1 MSNLKLGRP
10 IPKGSPVRITSSL
23 VRAQG
28 VVSNFIDAARFNDEN
43 SLGMPN
49 GWVYEVEYDAVMDDG
64 SVLSDRGFFA
74 AEDIVFLL

>member
-1 MSNLKLGRP
+1 
-10 IPKGSPVRITSSL
+10 
-23 VRAQG
+23 
-28 VVSNFIDAARFNDEN
+28 VSNFIDAARFNDEN
-43 SLGMPN
+43 SLGMPD